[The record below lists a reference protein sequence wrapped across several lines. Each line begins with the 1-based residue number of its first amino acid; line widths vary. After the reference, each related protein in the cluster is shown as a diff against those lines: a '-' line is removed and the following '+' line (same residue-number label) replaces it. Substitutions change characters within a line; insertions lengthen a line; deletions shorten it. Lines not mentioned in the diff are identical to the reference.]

1 MIDKTK
7 MENKLILDII
17 KNIPQKINK
26 KCQLLI
32 NQNNNNTKGLIKIQ
46 NRKGIA
52 KGRNFSYYRIN
63 MINNQNSKIN

>member
-46 NRKGIA
+46 NSKGIA